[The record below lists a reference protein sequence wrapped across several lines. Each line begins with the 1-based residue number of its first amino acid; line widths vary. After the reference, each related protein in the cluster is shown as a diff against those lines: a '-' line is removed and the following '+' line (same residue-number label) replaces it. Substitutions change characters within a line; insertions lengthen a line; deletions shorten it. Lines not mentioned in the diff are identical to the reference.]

1 MLNKYSMKNLKKY
14 TKYFVSNIIS
24 NTSSLINRN
33 DFNSVTVL
41 MLHNISKSNFNN
53 FKELIFHL
61 TKEYNFLTR
70 DEFHLFLNGK
80 LDLKAKTLFL
90 TFDDGF
96 YSNFLIAK
104 EILDPL
110 GIKAI
115 FFVLPGFIDSSSNA
129 EQVSFVV
136 DSIYS
141 GQAPKDLRTSEMV
154 PMGWNHLSELIN
166 NGHSIGS
173 HTYNHFRLS
182 EIKENDLFNRE
193 IIRAGDYLEKKL
205 GVSIQDF
212 AYPFGNID
220 SINQGAIA
228 IAKQRYK
235 YIYSGVR
242 GCNLRDTH
250 PAGIKREVINV
261 ADSIKYNQS
270 IISGGLSPF
279 YYNHRRR
286 LELMIK

>member
-1 MLNKYSMKNLKKY
+1 MKNLKVY

-24 NTSSLINRN
+24 NTSSLMNRN
-33 DFNSVTVL
+33 NFNSVTVL
-41 MLHNISKSNFNN
+41 MLHNISRNNFKN
-53 FKELIFHL
+53 FKELIINIA
-61 TKEYNFLTR
+61 KEYNFLTR
-70 DEFHLFLNGK
+70 DEFHLFLNGE
-80 LDLKAKTLFL
+80 LDLKAKTLLL

-110 GIKAI
+110 DIKAI
-115 FFVLPGFIDSSSNA
+115 FFVLPGFIDCSSNK

-141 GQAPKDLRTSEMV
+141 GRPPSDIRRAEMV

-173 HTYNHFRLS
+173 HTYNHYRLS
-182 EIKENDLFNRE
+182 EIMENDLLERE
-193 IIRAGDYLEKKL
+193 IIRAGNYLENKL
-205 GVSIQDF
+205 GVEIQDF

-220 SINQGAIA
+220 SINQDAMAIV
-228 IAKQRYK
+228 KQRYK

-242 GCNLRDTH
+242 GSNLWNTD
-250 PAGIKREVINV
+250 PAALKREVINIT
-261 ADSIKYNQS
+261 DSIKYNLS

-279 YYNHRRR
+279 YYNHRRQ
-286 LELMIK
+286 LDLMIK